1 MSSFLNN
8 LEWRFATKSF
18 DKTKRVKSNDLNQI
32 LEAIR
37 MAPTSFGIQ
46 PFQIYVVKDQKLK
59 DKLKLNSFLQ
69 PQVSDC
75 SHLLV
80 FCEDTDIKNKIKAYI
95 KESGKGKGLKDKVSL
110 KASQARVTAWLSG
123 LSKEQANNWAKNQTY
138 ITLGFA
144 LAACAE
150 LRVDSCPME
159 GFISNSVNKILKLP
173 KSQNSVA
180 FLALGYRADEPKS
193 KKVRLSKSVLF
204 TNI

>member
-69 PQVSDC
+69 P
-75 SHLLV
+75 
-80 FCEDTDIKNKIKAYI
+80 
-95 KESGKGKGLKDKVSL
+95 
-110 KASQARVTAWLSG
+110 
-123 LSKEQANNWAKNQTY
+123 
-138 ITLGFA
+138 
-144 LAACAE
+144 
-150 LRVDSCPME
+150 
-159 GFISNSVNKILKLP
+159 
-173 KSQNSVA
+173 
-180 FLALGYRADEPKS
+180 
-193 KKVRLSKSVLF
+193 
-204 TNI
+204 